1 MIVGVDVGGTKALC
15 LALDPPSGNVLAR
28 AKASSSG
35 TGPELVTTLVDLI
48 NRVESQTG
56 LRSTAIGL
64 GVAGLVTRGGTVRY
78 SPNLPGLVEFALGP
92 ELEAQL
98 GRTVVVSNDAM
109 AATWAEYQF
118 GAGRGSD
125 DMVLVALGTGIGM
138 GFVSNGQIAVGS
150 NGFAGEAG
158 HMVVDV
164 DGPVHLTGQRGPWE
178 YFASGNALG
187 RLGRQAANSGDFELG
202 VELAGEASEVT
213 GFHVASGIS
222 EGDPSAVR
230 ILDDYCAN
238 VAVGLA
244 NLVMVLDPSRVVISG
259 GVSDIGEPLRAGLD
273 AALRT
278 ATLGAEHRPRV
289 EVVLAT
295 MGSDSGAIG
304 SALIASEIVRA

>member
-1 MIVGVDVGGTKALC
+1 
-15 LALDPPSGNVLAR
+15 
-28 AKASSSG
+28 
-35 TGPELVTTLVDLI
+35 
-48 NRVESQTG
+48 
-56 LRSTAIGL
+56 
-64 GVAGLVTRGGTVRY
+64 
-78 SPNLPGLVEFALGP
+78 
-92 ELEAQL
+92 
-98 GRTVVVSNDAM
+98 VVSNDAT
-109 AATWAEYQF
+109 AATWAEHQF

-138 GFVSNGQIAVGS
+138 GLVSNGQIAAGS

-187 RLGRQAANSGDFELG
+187 RLGRQAANSGDFEMG
-202 VELAGEASEVT
+202 IELAGDASAVT
-213 GFHVASGIS
+213 GFHVGTGIS
-222 EGDPSAVR
+222 EGDPSALL
-230 ILDDYCAN
+230 ILDDFCVN

-244 NLVMVLDPSRVVISG
+244 NLVMVLDPSHVIISG
-259 GVSDIGEPLRAGLD
+259 GVSNIGEPLRAGID
-273 AALRT
+273 AALRR

-304 SALIASEIVRA
+304 AGLMASELASV